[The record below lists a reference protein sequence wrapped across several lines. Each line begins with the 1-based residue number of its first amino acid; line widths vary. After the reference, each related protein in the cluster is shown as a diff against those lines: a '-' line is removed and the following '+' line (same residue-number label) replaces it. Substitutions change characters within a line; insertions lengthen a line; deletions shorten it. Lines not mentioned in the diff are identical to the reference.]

1 MYKRQRIDSVF
12 GDTAVVTEWL
22 KDNPILAAV
31 GDKVTDKDYFG
42 TGLGIAVRQGNSELQ
57 QKLNT
62 ALEKVKK
69 DGTYETIYNKWF
81 QK

>member
-1 MYKRQRIDSVF
+1 
-12 GDTAVVTEWL
+12 
-22 KDNPILAAV
+22 
-31 GDKVTDKDYFG
+31 
-42 TGLGIAVRQGNSELQ
+42 
-57 QKLNT
+57 

>member
-1 MYKRQRIDSVF
+1 
-12 GDTAVVTEWL
+12 
-22 KDNPILAAV
+22 
-31 GDKVTDKDYFG
+31 
-42 TGLGIAVRQGNSELQ
+42 
-57 QKLNT
+57 QKFNT

>member
-1 MYKRQRIDSVF
+1 
-12 GDTAVVTEWL
+12 
-22 KDNPILAAV
+22 V

-42 TGLGIAVRQGNSELQ
+42 TGLGIAVRQGNTELQ
-57 QKLNT
+57 QKFNA

-69 DGTYETIYNKWF
+69 DGTYETIYKKWF

>member
-1 MYKRQRIDSVF
+1 KF
-12 GDTAVVTEWL
+12 
-22 KDNPILAAV
+22 
-31 GDKVTDKDYFG
+31 
-42 TGLGIAVRQGNSELQ
+42 
-57 QKLNT
+57 NT

>member
-1 MYKRQRIDSVF
+1 
-12 GDTAVVTEWL
+12 
-22 KDNPILAAV
+22 
-31 GDKVTDKDYFG
+31 
-42 TGLGIAVRQGNSELQ
+42 Q
-57 QKLNT
+57 QKFNT